1 MSVSRI
7 WMKGTAAALILLAVM
22 LIWSTAALAQ
32 PEEKGS
38 AGAAGK
44 AGTSSA
50 SAPALSEQERSERL
64 SQLESA
70 SERLYEHMQ
79 QGSTQEALA
88 DMESLIGALE
98 GVTFKGLTSVEGIHA
113 LAETIMDTK
122 ETLAR
127 AEVRPEEWAFSSA
140 RLRLAVNSLLHP
152 DKALWQQ
159 YYKVMADNLRQ
170 MNQARA
176 GGKPAEVR
184 KAFQALQ
191 DHYEVIRP
199 AAVIRRP
206 ASEVNR
212 FDSWLSYAGRLS
224 NEQTWDEAALKGAI
238 VQGEGAL
245 KGLFGRRG
253 DEPVFLPITG
263 FENPW
268 YWSGLIGLWIVLA
281 LTYTGIRKYRASQT
295 VSAVR
300 EKRREED
307 AHRYRL

>member
-1 MSVSRI
+1 MRRTWVKRA
-7 WMKGTAAALILLAVM
+7 AAALALLAAM
-22 LIWSTAALAQ
+22 LIWSAAVIAQ
-32 PEEKGS
+32 PAGS
-38 AGAAGK
+38 GTGGK
-44 AGTSSA
+44 AGTSSTGA
-50 SAPALSEQERSERL
+50 FALSEQERNERL
-64 SQLESA
+64 QQLEAA

-79 QGSTQEALA
+79 QGSAQEAMA
-88 DMESLIGALE
+88 DMETLIAALE
-98 GVTFKGLTSVEGIHA
+98 GVSFKGLTSVEGIHA

-122 ETLAR
+122 ETLVK
-127 AEVRPEEWAFSSA
+127 AEVRPEEWALSSA

-159 YYKVMADNLRQ
+159 YYKVMADNLQQ
-170 MNQARA
+170 MDRARA

-191 DHYEVIRP
+191 GHYDVVRP

-206 ASEVNR
+206 AADVNR

-224 NEQTWDEAALKGAI
+224 EERTWDEAALKGAI
-238 VQGEGAL
+238 TQGDGAL
-245 KGLFGRRG
+245 KALFGRRG

-263 FENPW
+263 FDSPW

-295 VSAVR
+295 VIAVR
-300 EKRREED
+300 EPRREEE
-307 AHRYRL
+307 AYRYRL